1 MPSTTPDYRYQI
13 TCSYCGLIGTEKSK
27 EEAFETAKRLKERH
41 NTEDEEIEVFDLM
54 AQRGTCE
61 LWTIDGQCKRRKGY
75 EHSPQTKKEYCVKIT
90 KRGASSFSEGSLIR
104 WEEFKEDD
112 RRVRERGE
120 EPASV
125 EIVKEPHPGNGNGG
139 KELPATVQGEPIP
152 DKYRTLIP
160 LIDEPLPPGSDYL
173 VPAIVPEEGE
183 RKIDAVL
190 RQLKEG
196 VEGIQNSEQFRLFLT
211 TMAKFHEYSL
221 GNQILIAMQ
230 KPEAT
235 RVAGFQTWKNLGR
248 FVKKGESGIAILA
261 PIMPP
266 RQKKEEEEDE
276 ERPLSPVYFKVVHVF
291 DVSQTEGQPLPEF
304 EVPSLTGE
312 ANEELFTKTL
322 ALAKAQGLE
331 VSFDPMP
338 SQDPA
343 LKGFYS
349 GKKIWVK
356 PDETRAQQLKTLL
369 HEMAH
374 YYSEGVFRI
383 PRRDAETIAESAAFA
398 VGAHFGFDSGV
409 RSFPYVALWAKDY
422 KVLKTNLAGIKK
434 VATVMLEGLEK
445 PEQKLMAQTRKVGY
459 AIGAKRLIRGKGTEY
474 VRVSRIWDQ
483 KFIAEAS
490 LEGWARKHPAEEYKV
505 IEVPILQEDEK
516 FVPALQPYEP
526 RHFAEFV
533 LRYNRFND
541 AEIPIY
547 SGLAGKSPL
556 RVPDHIWREVIAE
569 TDGEFIKQGEIN
581 VFHIP
586 EKERPSYMYAPPF
599 GGFGK
604 AVIPESVSPDI
615 ADIITTKLSKISEKY
630 GLPADRS
637 AERTKAQSD
646 LLVRLTLKAEAGAK
660 EVSPALSD
668 TIWDVWKYL
677 YNLMNDDEIEQYKK
691 GKKER
696 PVGMLATIPTEPCY
710 PNCREEQEFIYD
722 SPELIPFTIDDI
734 GYRDKLDD
742 AFEMAIARVQGG

>member
-1 MPSTTPDYRYQI
+1 MEACCNQIIKKSTGRQVGKDHYLAANDVQEDRIRHELGKSVKEEQAAADVYRDRGKYASGAGDKESAQLYDHIAREEDTHKQEFQERGQKLSKQYSTT
-13 TCSYCGLIGTEKSK
+13 
-27 EEAFETAKRLKERH
+27 
-41 NTEDEEIEVFDLM
+41 
-54 AQRGTCE
+54 
-61 LWTIDGQCKRRKGY
+61 
-75 EHSPQTKKEYCVKIT
+75 EHIPQTKREYWVKIT

-104 WEEFKEDD
+104 WEEFKADD
-112 RRVRERGE
+112 RKVRERGE

-125 EIVKEPHPGNGNGG
+125 EIVKEPHPGNGNGD

-152 DKYRTLIP
+152 EKYRTLIP

-196 VEGIQNSEQFRLFLT
+196 VEGIQNSEQFRTFLT

-261 PIMPP
+261 PIMP
-266 RQKKEEEEDE
+266 RKQKNEDEEDE
-276 ERPLSPVYFKVVHVF
+276 ESPLSPVYFKVVHVF

-312 ANEELFTKTL
+312 ANEELFTKAL

-338 SQDPA
+338 SQDPGV
-343 LKGFYS
+343 KGFYS

-356 PDETRAQQLKTLL
+356 PDEPKAQQLKTLL

-398 VGAHFGFDSGV
+398 VGAHFGFDSGT
-409 RSFPYVALWAKDY
+409 RSFPYVAIWSQDP
-422 KVLKTNLAGIKK
+422 KVLKANLGSVRK
-434 VATVMLEGLEK
+434 VTSVMLEGLE
-445 PEQKLMAQTRKVGY
+445 
-459 AIGAKRLIRGKGTEY
+459 GTEVGNY
-474 VRVSRIWDQ
+474 
-483 KFIAEAS
+483 EA
-490 LEGWARKHPAEEYKV
+490 LIPAFDETFGLRKREFDNRNKPRSEWIRREENK
-505 IEVPILQEDEK
+505 L
-516 FVPALQPYEP
+516 VPALKPFEPY
-526 RHFAEFV
+526 HFAEFV
-533 LRYNRFND
+533 LRYNRFSD

-547 SGLAGKSPL
+547 SGLTGKAPL
-556 RVPDHIWREVIAE
+556 RVPDHIWREVIEE
-569 TDGEFIKQGEIN
+569 TEGEFVKQGEISI
-581 VFHIP
+581 FHIP
-586 EKERPSYMYAPPF
+586 EKERPSYMRAAPTWRD
-599 GGFGK
+599 
-604 AVIPESVSPDI
+604 VVS
-615 ADIITTKLSKISEKY
+615 
-630 GLPADRS
+630 
-637 AERTKAQSD
+637 
-646 LLVRLTLKAEAGAK
+646 
-660 EVSPALSD
+660 
-668 TIWDVWKYL
+668 
-677 YNLMNDDEIEQYKK
+677 
-691 GKKER
+691 
-696 PVGMLATIPTEPCY
+696 TIPTKPCY
-710 PNCREEQEFIYD
+710 PNCREEQEFISD

-742 AFEMAIARVQGG
+742 AFEMAIAKVQGG

>member
-1 MPSTTPDYRYQI
+1 MHLTKQYSTT
-13 TCSYCGLIGTEKSK
+13 
-27 EEAFETAKRLKERH
+27 
-41 NTEDEEIEVFDLM
+41 
-54 AQRGTCE
+54 
-61 LWTIDGQCKRRKGY
+61 
-75 EHSPQTKKEYCVKIT
+75 EHVPQTKKEYWVKIT

-104 WEEFKEDD
+104 WEEFKADD
-112 RRVRERGE
+112 RKVRERGE

-139 KELPATVQGEPIP
+139 QELPATIQGEPIP

-173 VPAIVPEEGE
+173 VPAIVLEEGE

-196 VEGIQNSEQFRLFLT
+196 VESIQGSEQFRLFLT

-221 GNQILIAMQ
+221 GNQILIALQ

-266 RQKKEEEEDE
+266 KQKKEEEEDE
-276 ERPLSPVYFKVVHVF
+276 ESPLSPVYFKVVHVF

-312 ANEELFTKTL
+312 ANEGLFTKAL

-331 VSFDPMP
+331 VSFEPIP

-343 LKGFYS
+343 VKGFYS

-356 PDETRAQQLKTLL
+356 PDEPRAQQLKTLL

-398 VGAHFGFDSGV
+398 VGAHFGFDSGT
-409 RSFPYVALWAKDY
+409 RSFPYVAIWSQDP
-422 KVLKTNLAGIKK
+422 KVLKANLGSVRK
-434 VATVMLEGLEK
+434 VTSVMLEGLEK
-445 PEQKLMAQTRKVGY
+445 PEQKLMAQTMKVGY
-459 AIGAKRLIRGKGTEY
+459 AIGARRLVKGEGTQY

-516 FVPALQPYEP
+516 FVPALRPYDPYE
-526 RHFAEFV
+526 FAEYV
-533 LRYNRFND
+533 LRYNRFSD

-547 SGLAGKSPL
+547 SGETGKAPL
-556 RVPDHIWREVIAE
+556 RVPDHVWREVIGATE
-569 TDGEFIKQGEIN
+569 GEFVKQGEIN

-586 EKERPSYMYAPPF
+586 EKERPDYMYAPPF
-599 GGFGK
+599 GGFGE
-604 AVIPESVSPDI
+604 AALPEWISPEI
-615 ADIITTKLSKISEKY
+615 KELLSTSLNGLEVKYKLPSSRD
-630 GLPADRS
+630 ADR
-637 AERTKAQSD
+637 TQVQSNR
-646 LLVRLTLKAEAGAK
+646 LVELVVKAEEGAK
-660 EVSPALSD
+660 DVNPQISDPIWNVYKHLYSLMRDDEVDRYRRMKKESSGTERLLPSPREEMEFISD
-668 TIWDVWKYL
+668 T
-677 YNLMNDDEIEQYKK
+677 
-691 GKKER
+691 
-696 PVGMLATIPTEPCY
+696 
-710 PNCREEQEFIYD
+710 
-722 SPELIPFTIDDI
+722 PELIPFTIDDI
-734 GYRDKLDD
+734 GYRDKLDN
-742 AFEMAIARVQGG
+742 AFEMAIAKVQG